1 MLVSMVVIIHTENSP
16 GDHFC
21 HHNLIIIVMI
31 MNTDDDAD
39 AIEHDH
45 NSDKDD
51 DEHCYRPPLL
61 ALGVLFFLLSLIL

>member
-1 MLVSMVVIIHTENSP
+1 MLVSMIIIIHTENSP
-16 GDHFC
+16 RDHFR
-21 HHNLIIIVMI
+21 HHNLTIILMI
-31 MNTDDDAD
+31 MNGDDDAD